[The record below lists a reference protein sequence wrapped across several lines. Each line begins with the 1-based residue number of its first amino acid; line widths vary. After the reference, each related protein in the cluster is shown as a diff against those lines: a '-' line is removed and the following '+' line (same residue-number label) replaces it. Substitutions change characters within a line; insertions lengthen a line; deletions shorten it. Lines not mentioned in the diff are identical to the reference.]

1 MTSIRVHNVTIQA
14 FMFLCSTAT
23 GSSIPK
29 VAMDNVLTLAFLFS
43 VVGLTIYVILI
54 FNGLITLKNDTAKAW
69 ANIDVLLKQRHDEL
83 PNLVEAC
90 RGYINYERDT
100 LEKVTQARSQ
110 YQQAIS
116 INQKAEADLR
126 TTAALRSLFAVAE
139 NYPRLKANQNFIM
152 LQKRITELENE
163 IADRREYYNDAVN
176 SLNTRIQSVPDTF
189 VALLMNLKP
198 QPMFRVE
205 NSDRAPAQAGAGA

>member
-1 MTSIRVHNVTIQA
+1 MTPIRVLNVTICA

-205 NSDRAPAQAGAGA
+205 NSDRAPAQAGVGA

>member
-1 MTSIRVHNVTIQA
+1 
-14 FMFLCSTAT
+14 
-23 GSSIPK
+23 
-29 VAMDNVLTLAFLFS
+29 MDNVLTLAFLFS

-205 NSDRAPAQAGAGA
+205 NSDRAPAQAGVGA

>member
-205 NSDRAPAQAGAGA
+205 NSDRAPAQAGVGA